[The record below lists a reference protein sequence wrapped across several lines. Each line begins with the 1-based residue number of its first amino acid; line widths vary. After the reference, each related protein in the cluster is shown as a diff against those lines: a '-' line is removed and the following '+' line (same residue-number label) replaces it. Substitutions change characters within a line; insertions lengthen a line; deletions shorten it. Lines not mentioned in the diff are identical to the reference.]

1 MKNWILPFL
10 ACVLLLT
17 ACDNT
22 LDINAPYRETP
33 VVYAII
39 DMGQDS
45 QIFRIQKTYQNDV
58 NKTTEEVAQIADSL
72 YMKNITVKVVNANNQ
87 NLFRDF
93 KRVAPRKEAG
103 FFSNKDS
110 SYWGQQTAG
119 FFTSGSRY
127 TLRIKSNET
136 GNEYIATTSA
146 TSTATIR
153 LGSVIDF
160 TIAQPASFTYQ
171 VEQLGS
177 NVFIADV
184 IIRLNYWEVNKLTN
198 DSTLR
203 SLDYY
208 LRRDLLYSTIQNG
221 RLTVG
226 VSKQGMLDYCKGNIP
241 VNASVNRSFHSIEY
255 VVTGSNSDY
264 YDMIQTNKPSGSIIP
279 KVTDYSNITN
289 GIGVFASRTTTVVK
303 QSVSTSSID
312 LINTQVLN
320 R

>member
-1 MKNWILPFL
+1 MKIWIL
-10 ACVLLLT
+10 ALLT
-17 ACDNT
+17 GILFLGACDNT

-33 VVYAII
+33 VVYAVL
-39 DMGQDS
+39 DLGQDS
-45 QIFRIQKTYQNDV
+45 QIFRIQKTYQNDIG
-58 NKTTEEVAQIADSL
+58 KTTEEVAQMSDSL
-72 YMKNITVKVVNANNQ
+72 YMKNITVKITNANNP
-87 NLFRDF
+87 NLFIDF
-93 KRVAPRKEAG
+93 VRVTPRKDSG
-103 FFSNKDS
+103 FFSNRDS
-110 SYWGQQTAG
+110 SYWGQRTTG
-119 FFTSGSRY
+119 FFTPGARY

-153 LGSVIDF
+153 PGSVIDF
-160 TIAQPASFTYQ
+160 TILQPASFTYQ

-184 IIRLNYWEVNKLTN
+184 IIRLNYWEADKTTN
-198 DSTLR
+198 DSVLR

-208 LRRDLLYSTIQNG
+208 LRRDLFYSSIQNG

-241 VNASVNRSFHSIEY
+241 INPNVNRSFHSIEY
-255 VVTGSNSDY
+255 VVVGSNSDY

-289 GIGVFASRTTTVVK
+289 GIGVFASRTTTVAR
-303 QSVSTSSID
+303 QSVSASSVD

>member
-1 MKNWILPFL
+1 MKIWIL
-10 ACVLLLT
+10 ALLT
-17 ACDNT
+17 GILFLGACDNT

-33 VVYAII
+33 VVYAVL
-39 DMGQDS
+39 DLGQDS
-45 QIFRIQKTYQNDV
+45 QIFRIQKTYQNDIG
-58 NKTTEEVAQIADSL
+58 KTTEEVAQLSDSL
-72 YMKNITVKVVNANNQ
+72 YMKNITVKITNANNP
-87 NLFRDF
+87 NLFIDF
-93 KRVAPRKEAG
+93 VRVTPRKDSG
-103 FFSNKDS
+103 FFSNRDS
-110 SYWGQQTAG
+110 SYWGQRTTG
-119 FFTSGSRY
+119 FFTPGARY

-160 TIAQPASFTYQ
+160 TILQPASFTYQ

-184 IIRLNYWEVNKLTN
+184 IIRLNYWEADKTTN
-198 DSTLR
+198 DSVLR

-208 LRRDLLYSTIQNG
+208 LRRDLFYSSIQNG

-241 VNASVNRSFHSIEY
+241 INPNVNRSFHSIEY
-255 VVTGSNSDY
+255 VVVGSNSDY

-289 GIGVFASRTTTVVK
+289 GIGVFASRTTTVAR
-303 QSVSTSSID
+303 QSVSASSVD